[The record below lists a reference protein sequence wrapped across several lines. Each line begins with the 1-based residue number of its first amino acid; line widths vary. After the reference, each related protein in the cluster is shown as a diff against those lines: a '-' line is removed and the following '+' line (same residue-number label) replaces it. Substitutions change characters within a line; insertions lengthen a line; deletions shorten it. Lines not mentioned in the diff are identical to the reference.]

1 MTGFDN
7 YQRLL
12 AAATETQSSAAL
24 LLDQAAG
31 FAAGI
36 QGMVTM
42 LEQERKIN
50 RERVGAVIAAMND
63 FHAGVTS
70 AFGNWAEARDRQ
82 ITEQI
87 NHCAGVLTG
96 MGAVEA
102 GAPADNPATAEAEA
116 A

>member
-36 QGMVTM
+36 QGMVAA
-42 LEQERKIN
+42 LEQERKDS
-50 RERVGAVIAAMND
+50 RERVANVITAVNE
-63 FHAGVTS
+63 FHEGVIN
-70 AFGNWAEARDRQ
+70 ALNRWAEARDRQ

-87 NHCAGVLTG
+87 NHCAGVLAS

-102 GAPADNPATAEAEA
+102 GAPADNPATTEAEA